1 MSRSPL
7 QLAATVV
14 GLAFLLAGIGGFIPG
29 ITTDASDI
37 ALYGHESPAKLL
49 GIFQVSVLH
58 NVIHLVFGLAGLVM
72 ARSAPRAYLV
82 GGGLIYL
89 VVWLYGL
96 LISPM
101 SNLNFVPLDDADNW
115 LHLTLGAAM
124 VLLGVV
130 LSRPAVATTEP

>member
-1 MSRSPL
+1 MNRSPI
-7 QLAATVV
+7 QLAATLV

-29 ITTDASDI
+29 VTTHAGDI
-37 ALYGHESPAKLL
+37 ALYGHESPAMLL

-58 NVIHLVFGLAGLVM
+58 NIIHLVFGVAGLVM
-72 ARSAPRAYLV
+72 ARSAPKNYLV
-82 GGGLIYL
+82 GGGIIYL

-96 LISPM
+96 LIHPM
-101 SNLNFVPLDDADNW
+101 STLNFVPLDDADNW

-130 LSRPAVATTEP
+130 LGKPAVTARDA